1 MDKPLLWL
9 DSNVARSP
17 GKVRELSKLAQ
28 QKGISVVV
36 HAQVHLEICRQVR
49 VREGA
54 EFSQELID
62 SFLETH
68 RVPVIGAQLDRSAAE
83 SWAELLQKRFPTS
96 EAWKKAK
103 LSAVKARL
111 PSEAEVNA
119 HRVPMTTDWLIA
131 LEVERR
137 GSYIA
142 VEDKGEEWKALR
154 EMTPKRALSYEEA
167 LRWLSEQRDMVK
179 DDV

>member
-1 MDKPLLWL
+1 M
-9 DSNVARSP
+9 
-17 GKVRELSKLAQ
+17 RELSKLAQ
-28 QKGISVVV
+28 RKGIAVVV

-54 EFSQELID
+54 EFSQDLID

-68 RVPVIGAQLDRSAAE
+68 RVPVIEAQLDRSTAE
-83 SWAELLQKRFPTS
+83 AWAELLQKRFPTS

-142 VEDKGEEWKALR
+142 VEDKGEEWRALR
-154 EMTPKRALSYEEA
+154 DMTPKRALFYDEA
-167 LRWLSEQRDMVK
+167 VQWLSEQP
-179 DDV
+179 DVLKEGA